1 MASKDAQNVAR
12 EVLETLGKGK
22 KVVLGKILKKNGYSD
37 TTSDNPKAVTET
49 KSYQDIVNPVL
60 REMMV
65 ERDRAMKAL
74 KGKISKAKYRDL
86 IDAADKLTKNI
97 QLLNGG
103 ETERTGLK
111 ISFDPTF
118 KK

>member
-1 MASKDAQNVAR
+1 MASKDAQSVAM
-12 EVLETLGKGK
+12 EVVETLGKGG
-22 KVVLGKILKKNGYSD
+22 KVVLGKIMKKHGYASK
-37 TTSDNPKAVTET
+37 TAKNPKNVTET

-103 ETERTGLK
+103 ETERAGLK